1 MPIFASLEWTKEYK
15 KLWDADKETIR
26 LLKGFDTTWI
36 IKVSDKPE
44 IKPVWSKVENGQM
57 TEIRDAMPNEE
68 TEFVF
73 EAPFAVWKA
82 IYSGELEPTK
92 AVMEGKMKLKGSPN
106 KMMKYMRGWLKTL
119 ELQKKVPT
127 EW

>member
-57 TEIRDAMPNEE
+57 TDIRNAMPNEE

-73 EAPFAVWKA
+73 EAPVAVWRA

-92 AVMEGKMKLKGSPN
+92 AVMEGKLKLKGSPN

-119 ELQKKVPT
+119 EIQKKVPT